1 MEEEKEVPLESC
13 QSEPKPWK
21 LPPKLSYGQHKK
33 FPHLSRAVDVK
44 FSKAEGRYMVA
55 KQKIVPGDVLVVEP
69 AFSTSLFREFYST
82 HCLHCFET
90 IKESP
95 VCCPGCPTVSC
106 I

>member
-1 MEEEKEVPLESC
+1 
-13 QSEPKPWK
+13 
-21 LPPKLSYGQHKK
+21 
-33 FPHLSRAVDVK
+33 
-44 FSKAEGRYMVA
+44 MVA

-90 IKESP
+90 IKENP